1 MSAGLIRAT
10 EVRVGDRLRTRS
22 GDELVVTRIDEGFLG
37 RADMLAFIE
46 DSEQQWLKMPALRA
60 GEVELIRRAGADD

>member
-22 GDELVVTRIDEGFLG
+22 GDELVVTRIDDTFLG
-37 RADMLAFIE
+37 RTDMLAFIE
-46 DSEQQWLKMPALRA
+46 DSERQWLKMPALRA
-60 GEVELIRRAGADD
+60 GEVELIRRAGAGD